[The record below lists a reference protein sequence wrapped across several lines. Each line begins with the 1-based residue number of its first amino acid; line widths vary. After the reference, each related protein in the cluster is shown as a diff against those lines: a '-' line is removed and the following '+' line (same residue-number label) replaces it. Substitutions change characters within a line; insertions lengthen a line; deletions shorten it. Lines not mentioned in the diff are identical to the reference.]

1 MTHITQVTKENQ
13 IVNDDDKGLLK
24 FYYTLSDCLIILQHL
39 NYEMVFKVQTD
50 VLHKTIRQLS
60 NKVLYNGEHCL
71 NLRNTRTPPLID
83 MEP

>member
-1 MTHITQVTKENQ
+1 
-13 IVNDDDKGLLK
+13 
-24 FYYTLSDCLIILQHL
+24 
-39 NYEMVFKVQTD
+39 MVFKVQTD

-83 MEP
+83 MEPWLLDKIQATTDPY

>member
-1 MTHITQVTKENQ
+1 
-13 IVNDDDKGLLK
+13 
-24 FYYTLSDCLIILQHL
+24 
-39 NYEMVFKVQTD
+39 MVFKVQTD